1 MSSAESVIAGELAKW
16 SDAFAHNDWNAL
28 TQLYSLNA
36 LLYGSAPQLFHGEG
50 IKSYFNALP
59 PLSGA
64 KASFSGV
71 KVVPIGSTLINVAG
85 IVSFSI
91 PTRLESLAFRITL
104 VYVIEEGAWKIISHH
119 VSQKAA

>member
-1 MSSAESVIAGELAKW
+1 MSSAENTIAQELSRW
-16 SDAFAHNDWNAL
+16 SDAFARNDWNAL
-28 TQLYSLNA
+28 TQLYSRHA
-36 LLYGSAPQLFHGEG
+36 LLFGSAPQLYHGEG

-85 IVSFSI
+85 IVSFSV
-91 PTRLESLAFRITL
+91 PSRPDNLAFRITL
-104 VYVIEEGAWKIISHH
+104 VYVIEDGAWKIVSHH

>member
-1 MSSAESVIAGELAKW
+1 MSPAENTIADELSKW
-16 SDAFAHNDWNAL
+16 SDAFARNDWNAL
-28 TQLYSLNA
+28 IQLYSRNA
-36 LLYGSAPQLFHGEG
+36 LLFGSAPQLYHGEG

-71 KVVPIGSTLINVAG
+71 KVVPIGSNLINVAG
-85 IVSFSI
+85 LVSFSV
-91 PTRLESLAFRITL
+91 PTRPEDLSFRITL